1 MTKDIREL
9 KIMILENRLL
19 ILKDEDE
26 KKKTELKIEA
36 LRKGYKFYY
45 EEELADEKTE
55 EFVDFV
61 FDVMQMY
68 SVMHNSISNNQKP
81 PYTTS
86 LKDVKFQGF
95 DGNNE
100 SDYRSLVLFL
110 ISNNRFVE
118 LMENPKDDFNSHC
131 KMLNHY
137 KKMLEAYNSMSK
149 PIFLSDEEIK
159 KLLSI

>member
-1 MTKDIREL
+1 M
-9 KIMILENRLL
+9 
-19 ILKDEDE
+19 
-26 KKKTELKIEA
+26 
-36 LRKGYKFYY
+36 
-45 EEELADEKTE
+45 ADEKTE

-61 FDVMQMY
+61 IDVMQMY

-86 LKDVKFQGF
+86 LEDVKFQGF

-110 ISNNRFVE
+110 ISNNRFAE

-131 KMLNHY
+131 KMLNRY

-149 PIFLSDEEIK
+149 PDFLSDEEIK